1 MGDDKPNN
9 SKIRAWLL
17 EPRPQFLLLTVALV
31 LLGTVVAWY
40 QVNAFNLLYFILAL
54 IGMLFAHISVNVLND
69 YQDHKSGID
78 IDINEKNERTPFSG
92 GSGIL
97 PGGLLKPKSVYKL
110 GIVSLIIAFF
120 IGVFFIW
127 VWGWLLL
134 PIMIIGGVSTYFYS
148 THLSKWMVGEFI
160 AGLNFGPLAILGA
173 YFVQTGTYGW
183 EVLVA
188 SLAPGILTTILL
200 LLNEF
205 PDARADE
212 IGGRKHLVI
221 ILGKKKASRLYCI
234 LMLSSYLAILCGVL
248 LGFMPMFALIGLF
261 TVPIAIKAMNGAL
274 TNYNDNAKLVP
285 AQAAN
290 VMVVLATQ
298 FLLALGYVLAIYIT

>member
-1 MGDDKPNN
+1 MEN
-9 SKIRAWLL
+9 SRLKSWFL
-17 EPRPQFLLLTVALV
+17 EPRPQFLLLTIALV

-40 QVNAFNLLYFILAL
+40 QENTFNLLYFILAL
-54 IGMLFAHISVNVLND
+54 VGMLFAHISVNVLND

-78 IDINEKNERTPFSG
+78 IDIDEKNERTPFSG

-97 PGGLLKPKSVYKL
+97 PGGLLDPKSVYKL

-120 IGVFFIW
+120 IGLFFIW

-134 PIMIIGGVSTYFYS
+134 PIMIIGGISSYFYS
-148 THLSKWMVGEFI
+148 THLSKWMVGEFF

-173 YFVQTGTYGW
+173 YFVQTGSYGW

-188 SLAPGILTTILL
+188 SLAPGILTAVLL

-221 ILGKKKASRLYCI
+221 LLGKEKASKLYCV
-234 LMLSSYLAILCGVL
+234 LMLSTYLAILGGVMF
-248 LGFMPMFALIGLF
+248 GFMPMFALIGLL
-261 TVPIAIKAMNGAL
+261 TIPIAIKAMNGAL
-274 TNYNDNAKLVP
+274 TNYDNIPKLVP
-285 AQAAN
+285 ALAAN
-290 VMVVLATQ
+290 VIVVLATQ
-298 FLLALGYVLAIYIT
+298 FLLALGYVLAVYFA

>member
-1 MGDDKPNN
+1 M
-9 SKIRAWLL
+9 KIWFL

-40 QVNAFNLLYFILAL
+40 EANAFNLLYFILAM

-78 IDINEKNERTPFSG
+78 IDIYEHDERTPFSG
-92 GSGIL
+92 GSGVL
-97 PGGLLKPKSVYKL
+97 PPGSLNPKSVYKL

-127 VWGWLLL
+127 TWGWLLL
-134 PIMIIGGVSTYFYS
+134 PIMIIGGVSSYFYS
-148 THLSKWMVGEFI
+148 THLSKWMVGEFF

-188 SLAPGILTTILL
+188 SLAPGILTSILL

-221 ILGKKKASRLYCI
+221 ILGKKKASKLYCV
-234 LMLSSYLAILCGVL
+234 LMLSSYLAILGGVMF
-248 LGFMPMFALIGLF
+248 GFMPAFALIALF
-261 TVPIAIKAMNGAL
+261 TVPIAIKAMKGAL
-274 TNYNDNAKLVP
+274 TNYNDNVKLVP

-290 VMVVLATQ
+290 VMVVLVTQ

>member
-1 MGDDKPNN
+1 MEDARPENLKM
-9 SKIRAWLL
+9 KAWLL

-40 QVNAFNLLYFILAL
+40 QENAFNLLYFILAL

-78 IDINEKNERTPFSG
+78 IDIDQKNERTPFSG

-97 PGGLLKPKSVYKL
+97 PGGLLKPKSVYIF

-120 IGVFFIW
+120 IGIFFIW

-134 PIMIIGGVSTYFYS
+134 PIMIIGGISSYFYS
-148 THLSKWMVGEFI
+148 THLSKWMVGEFF

-183 EVLVA
+183 EVLIA

-205 PDARADE
+205 PDARADK

-221 ILGKKKASRLYCI
+221 ILGKKKASKLYCI
-234 LMLSSYLAILCGVL
+234 LMLTAYLAILSGVL
-248 LGFMPMFALIGLF
+248 FGFMPMFALIGLF
-261 TVPIAIKAMNGAL
+261 TVPIAIKAMNVTL
-274 TNYNDNAKLVP
+274 TNYDNNPKLVP

-298 FLLALGYVLAIYIT
+298 FLLAIGYVLAVYIT